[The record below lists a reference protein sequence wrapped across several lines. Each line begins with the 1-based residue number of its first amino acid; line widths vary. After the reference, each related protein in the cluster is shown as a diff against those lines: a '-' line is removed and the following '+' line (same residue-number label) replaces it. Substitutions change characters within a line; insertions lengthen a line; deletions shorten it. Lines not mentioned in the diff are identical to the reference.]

1 MNLQMSN
8 YTGYEQFNFIRNV
21 STYERD
27 PRNIQMD
34 GRTSLVGCCHFLNV
48 LDIFFFNIL
57 KFMDHFQILH
67 RFWDCFLLK
76 SKEHATRAKHMHT
89 YTKNTFNIS

>member
-34 GRTSLVGCCHFLNV
+34 GKHLWWGVAISLMC
-48 LDIFFFNIL
+48 
-57 KFMDHFQILH
+57 
-67 RFWDCFLLK
+67 
-76 SKEHATRAKHMHT
+76 
-89 YTKNTFNIS
+89 